1 MRDGGNRVR
10 SNKTTAVKERPI
22 FNSIRK
28 RLAPPG
34 QPMGEAKPPDKAR
47 PAGRKAKHK
56 RKLEPGDNDG
66 LN

>member
-1 MRDGGNRVR
+1 MRNESNTARGG
-10 SNKTTAVKERPI
+10 KPTAEKERLI
-22 FNSIRK
+22 FDSIRK

-34 QPMGEAKPPDKAR
+34 QPMGQAKPHEKAR

-56 RKLEPGDNDG
+56 RKLGAGNSDD